1 MEDDDVLH
9 QEAMMHF
16 EMRMVRVVHQ
26 EVSILMHFEMRMMH
40 VNLSAICMRYLMR
53 YLMNEEVVMRYL
65 METVDACYDEDM
77 TRILNAVDRYT
88 YNKDM
93 ELICFCNG
101 SVDPD
106 VQ

>member
-1 MEDDDVLH
+1 MTIQQCERRVL
-9 QEAMMHF
+9 
-16 EMRMVRVVHQ
+16 
-26 EVSILMHFEMRMMH
+26 ILYSTRHGKCPSHIGGRTH
-40 VNLSAICMRYLMR
+40 CPIISNLKPDGTQFTLAVL
-53 YLMNEEVVMRYL
+53 NEEVVMRYL